1 MNDKK
6 KLKRKLALSFVM
18 LLLLAVMLAFSGITL
33 AWFYKGND
41 QIPADTL
48 SGSIHAAYFNGGN
61 GTVPSANATYKTEGS
76 TYPSYEY
83 GGTNGPYQ
91 IDNATQLYNFAWLQ
105 YLGYFD
111 DTTYFVL
118 TDNINA
124 SSIVLPPVG
133 TSDNPFV
140 GYFDGNGYTISGLRV
155 SNDKTELN
163 NTDVDGNKF
172 NIPHQALENEELTD
186 SAEIVGFFGVVGEID
201 EDYTSTSFVP
211 TVKNLTLSGATI
223 ETQTSNSLAGI
234 AAGYVNGVMEGV
246 VVSGTSTITNAE
258 NNVTPLSYTG
268 NLSDYALVGF
278 CEEPYRKVLKAETV
292 DVYEPDV
299 ELGSLG
305 RLGDAGS
312 GNAWGNSID
321 MKSIYQDLLGR
332 YTAVEND
339 NSALARTATAKSIT
353 IDRTGAAEV
362 RTEETTWSGS
372 AVTQNG
378 YNIVNYKDDY
388 SSYSFAK
395 RTDTHDFLY
404 LYGDNNSGS
413 STTLDIRTNYI
424 DKAYY
429 IYSGN
434 NYLSF
439 NGTSFSNIT
448 TKADAT
454 KWIIDNSGYIY
465 TIIQNGNT
473 YNRYYLVNDSGTL
486 TYQQVAA
493 ISPLPQNVNTWT
505 VTDTSNENSISNN
518 NCYLTFDSGWKLLR
532 QELMYIT
539 DVDETDH
546 SIHPH
551 YLTVS
556 NGSLQNTNSE
566 NSSIV
571 WIKTYTDNTQTQ
583 FTLSCNVGNTTY
595 YLMENEG
602 ALQLQTAPNTPTVW
616 KFKGEASI
624 TGDENYPKIY
634 TLADGDDGYA
644 LYYNEDDAEWE
655 LTPFKEQAS
664 GTGIGNEW
672 GASIPMKDMY
682 DNLYFI
688 KTNNLASRT
697 YDASKTRVIDERTG
711 EITEKDHVS
720 GTLADGDYGAT
731 TKHLRFVLENFG
743 EITFTDRNTTNN
755 NYDSYMYL
763 TDVQNTAT
771 NSTAL
776 KIIRILDQDITA
788 NYIKN
793 GSNYLTLNGSSNG
806 ITNSTTE
813 ANATKW
819 IIDNNGYIYVEVEG
833 ATSVELRYVSV
844 SNGTLT
850 VTASQNTAWT
860 FDETN
865 SRLYCNVNGQTYY
878 LVYDNNWN
886 LVLSDV
892 VYTLKDKDNKYLN
905 INNGVITR
913 ESTPSTYWSLNN
925 NKYNT
930 VVGGTVYEINAGQAT
945 LNNAMLVQDG
955 NGNYLGISGD
965 ALDNTDYSGAV
976 DWYFSGNPSALFT
989 IQNGTK
995 KYLNINNGT
1004 LQLSNS
1010 SNIQWNI
1017 GANTISNGN
1026 YQLYCDGNEWYLID
1040 TSFNVLISDSN
1051 GNYLNINNNQ
1061 TGVTNGTDAIQ
1072 ATRWKFSG
1080 NNSGMLS
1087 TFYKGSTYYLNQ
1099 SNNSTLT
1106 ISTGSGQSWSNN
1118 NGLYYN
1124 TRIFIWSTDHYIYLD
1139 NSEWKLQDDSGTSLT
1154 FDTSSIS
1161 VATQKGSIQISPLVA
1176 DITYVNQI
1184 DLIATTTR
1192 PFTITM
1198 SSDKIGETYFPLQ
1211 VDVDTLKSDKTRF
1224 STNDKNTGYVI
1235 SGYTD
1240 SGGDIR
1246 VSKYAR
1252 TNIEKSLTNNQLD
1265 NAKVRTIM
1273 GGTDQ
1278 LISSYGLNNFVKY
1291 TASSETMNNTIST
1304 DSNIYGLHFMNATIG
1319 INSLVTAPSVMI
1331 NGKTYTDYQ
1340 MPKDSINFSLK
1351 EKGYI
1356 NFFAGTYYTNNDSF
1370 FSLHKIERYQDGD
1383 TFPSGK
1389 KVNDIKSI
1397 KEIIEI
1403 YGNGS
1408 KRDPYIYKLSD
1419 GTNTTYESWTYYPSG
1434 KLKQHDTYNSVPSG
1448 YSKVFETA
1456 WTKKQT
1462 SGLTTNAV
1470 YYFEIPADAGEYA
1483 LGSVS
1488 GGTGAYL
1495 MYLDIGTGG
1504 SEKAPEGNSELLL
1517 NGYTVFSAYNEL
1529 SNITYY
1535 EVSTET
1541 QNERF
1546 NSYPTYFP
1554 LAWDNGAVSSSNT
1567 GYIISGAYTNSNP
1580 PGDIRVSK
1588 YEKSYSSNWRG
1599 IGNSLTNGKLT
1610 DNKIYTY
1617 KFGNDGGWQTI
1628 SQYGTDNLY
1637 KYLNSK
1643 AQLQDTIGSAAT
1655 GDVYGLH
1662 FMDAPLGTSN
1672 LITVPNA
1679 TINGH
1684 TYTDYEMPRDSI
1696 DFNLKTP
1703 GYINVFAG
1711 TYFSGSQ
1718 NGVNCFF
1725 SLHKIERDANQQIT
1739 SIREI
1744 KAIYEDNGTYNYQYA
1759 DGAEPSGT
1767 KVFDTDCLTQPS
1779 GLRSDTVYYFEIPAG
1794 AGEFA
1799 IGSVD
1804 GKYGG
1809 YLLYLDIS
1817 THQGDS
1823 VVKREKM
1830 VINTVEYELP
1840 KGVIFDG
1847 ADRTVFEVP
1856 ITMTGD
1862 IEFTVNNGAVT
1873 ATSPLTA
1880 SSASSSKTIEKVTVS
1895 DQAGE
1900 FSIKR
1905 TTENGTV
1912 IYEYSERALTEN
1924 DTIEELAAYF
1934 NSSVNNVIFT
1944 YNYLL
1949 EENNSVNNVLED
1961 IEYSTDGGFAITRY
1975 QITARA
1981 IVEAVTATVQAIGS
1995 DASYIEFNEV
2005 ANIQTSQTIII
2016 PTQNNNS

>member
-1 MNDKK
+1 
-6 KLKRKLALSFVM
+6 
-18 LLLLAVMLAFSGITL
+18 
-33 AWFYKGND
+33 
-41 QIPADTL
+41 
-48 SGSIHAAYFNGGN
+48 
-61 GTVPSANATYKTEGS
+61 
-76 TYPSYEY
+76 
-83 GGTNGPYQ
+83 
-91 IDNATQLYNFAWLQ
+91 
-105 YLGYFD
+105 
-111 DTTYFVL
+111 
-118 TDNINA
+118 
-124 SSIVLPPVG
+124 
-133 TSDNPFV
+133 
-140 GYFDGNGYTISGLRV
+140 
-155 SNDKTELN
+155 
-163 NTDVDGNKF
+163 
-172 NIPHQALENEELTD
+172 
-186 SAEIVGFFGVVGEID
+186 
-201 EDYTSTSFVP
+201 
-211 TVKNLTLSGATI
+211 
-223 ETQTSNSLAGI
+223 
-234 AAGYVNGVMEGV
+234 
-246 VVSGTSTITNAE
+246 
-258 NNVTPLSYTG
+258 
-268 NLSDYALVGF
+268 
-278 CEEPYRKVLKAETV
+278 
-292 DVYEPDV
+292 
-299 ELGSLG
+299 
-305 RLGDAGS
+305 
-312 GNAWGNSID
+312 

-571 WIKTYTDNTQTQ
+571 WIKTYTDNAQTQ

-602 ALQLQTAPNTPTVW
+602 ALLLQAAPNTPTVW
-616 KFKGEASI
+616 KFKNEDSI

-634 TLADGDDGYA
+634 TMTDGDDGYA
-644 LYYNEDDAEWE
+644 LYYNESDTEWE

-664 GTGIGNEW
+664 GTGVGNEW
-672 GASIPMKDMY
+672 GASVPMKDMF
-682 DNLYFI
+682 DNLLYM
-688 KTNNLASRT
+688 KNNLASST
-697 YDASKTRVIDERTG
+697 YTASKTVVIDEATG
-711 EITEKDHVS
+711 TETIRES
-720 GTLADGDYGAT
+720 TTGTLPEYSSSVPRKNFTLAGFGSVTFNADND
-731 TKHLRFVLENFG
+731 RF
-743 EITFTDRNTTNN
+743 
-755 NYDSYMYL
+755 MYL
-763 TDVQNTAT
+763 RDQSAT
-771 NSTAL
+771 QCQIKT
-776 KIIRILDQDITA
+776 IRLLDQNDPA

-793 GSNYLTLNGSSNG
+793 GSNHLTLNSSGNG

-813 ANATKW
+813 ADATKW

-833 ATSVELRYVSV
+833 TASVERRYVSV
-844 SNGTLT
+844 SDGALT
-850 VTASQNTAWT
+850 VTASQSTAWT

-865 SRLYCNVNGQTYY
+865 NRLYCTVSGQKYY
-878 LVYDNNWN
+878 LAYDNVWT
-886 LVLSDV
+886 LVSNDV
-892 VYTLKDKDNKYLN
+892 LYTLKDKDNKYLN
-905 INNGVITR
+905 VSDGVIVR
-913 ESTPSTYWSLNN
+913 DSVPSTYWALNN
-925 NKYNT
+925 GIYSAVIN
-930 VVGGTVYEINAGQAT
+930 GTTYSLDTTQEP
-945 LNNAMLVQDG
+945 LNLSGAMLIQDG
-955 NGNYLGISGD
+955 NGNYLGISG
-965 ALDNTDYSGAV
+965 NTIINTAVNGAA
-976 DWYFSGNPSALFT
+976 DWYFSGNTSTLFT

-995 KYLNINNGT
+995 KYLTINNGT

-1010 SNIQWNI
+1010 GNTQWNI

-1026 YQLYCDGNEWYLID
+1026 YRLYCDGNEWYLID

-1051 GNYLNINNNQ
+1051 GNYLSMNPSQNGVSNVTDINK
-1061 TGVTNGTDAIQ
+1061 

-1080 NNSGMLS
+1080 NNSGTLS
-1087 TFYKGSTYYLNQ
+1087 TFYKGKIYYLNHNN
-1099 SNNSTLT
+1099 NNSSLT

-1118 NGLYYN
+1118 NGLYYK
-1124 TRIFIWSTDHYIYLD
+1124 TGILFLSTDHYIYLD
-1139 NSEWKLQDDSGTSLT
+1139 NSEWKLQDGSGTSLT
-1154 FDTSSIS
+1154 FDTSVIS

-1198 SSDKIGETYFPLQ
+1198 TSEPVGETYFPLQ
-1211 VDVDTLKSDKTRF
+1211 IDVDETKSDASRF
-1224 STNDKNTGYVI
+1224 SVNSKNTGYVI
-1235 SGYTD
+1235 SGPNLAT
-1240 SGGDIR
+1240 SDIR
-1246 VSKYAR
+1246 VSYYPISD
-1252 TNIEKSLTNNQLD
+1252 NISDSLTNGELDPSKVYTFMGGSQQTLTAYGLD
-1265 NAKVRTIM
+1265 N
-1273 GGTDQ
+1273 
-1278 LISSYGLNNFVKY
+1278 LVKY
-1291 TASSETMNNTIST
+1291 TSSSTKMNATLNGVT
-1304 DSNIYGLHFMNATIG
+1304 NVYGLHFMNASIG
-1319 INSLVTAPSVMI
+1319 ISNLVTAPYVTI
-1331 NGKTYTDYQ
+1331 NGKTYADYQ
-1340 MPKDSINFSLK
+1340 MPKDTIDFNLK

-1356 NFFAGTYYTNNDSF
+1356 NFFAGTYFSSAVDCF

-1383 TFPSGK
+1383 TLPSGK

-1403 YGNGS
+1403 YGNGN

-1419 GTNTTYESWTYYPSG
+1419 GTNTIYESWTYYPSG
-1434 KLKQHDTYNSVPSG
+1434 KLKQHDTYNSIPSG
-1448 YSKVFETA
+1448 YSKIFETA
-1456 WTKKQT
+1456 WIKTQT
-1462 SGLTTNAV
+1462 LTQNRV
-1470 YYFEIPADAGEYA
+1470 FYFEIPADEGEYA

-1517 NGYTVFSAYNEL
+1517 NGYTVFSAYKEL
-1529 SNITYY
+1529 SSITYY

-1541 QNERF
+1541 RNERF

-1554 LAWDNGAVSSSNT
+1554 LAWDNGAVSNSNT
-1567 GYIISGAYTNSNP
+1567 GYVISGANAVSSP

-1588 YEKSYSSNWRG
+1588 YEKSYTSNWRG
-1599 IGNSLTNGKLT
+1599 IGNSLTNGILT
-1610 DNKIYTY
+1610 DSKIYTY
-1617 KFGNDGGWQTI
+1617 KLGNNGGWQTI

-1643 AQLQDTIGSAAT
+1643 AQLQETIGSGSA

-1662 FMDAPLGTSN
+1662 FMNASIGTSN
-1672 LITVPNA
+1672 LITVPDA

-1725 SLHKIERDANQQIT
+1725 SLHKIERDADQKIT
-1739 SIREI
+1739 SVREI
-1744 KAIYEDNGTYNYQYA
+1744 KAIYEDNGSYNYQYA
-1759 DGAEPSGT
+1759 GGSAPSGT
-1767 KVFDTDCLTQPS
+1767 KVFDTDCLTAPS
-1779 GLRSDTVYYFEIPAG
+1779 NIRSDTVYYFEIPVG

-1799 IGSVD
+1799 IGSVN
-1804 GKYGG
+1804 GKDGG

-1817 THQGDS
+1817 TYQGDS
-1823 VVKREKM
+1823 VITREKM

-1840 KGVIFDG
+1840 QGVIFSG
-1847 ADRTVFEVP
+1847 ADRIVFEVP
-1856 ITMTGD
+1856 VSMTGN
-1862 IEFTVNNGAVT
+1862 IVFTVNNGTVT

-1880 SSASSSKTIEKVTVS
+1880 SSASSVKTIEKVTVS
-1895 DQAGE
+1895 DQVGK
-1900 FSIKR
+1900 FSIRR
-1905 TTENGTV
+1905 TTEGGNVT
-1912 IYEYSERALTEN
+1912 YEYSERPLTP
-1924 DTIEELAAYF
+1924 DDSIEELAAYF
-1934 NSSVNNVIFT
+1934 NSSVNSAVYT

-1949 EENNSVNNVLED
+1949 EGNNSVNNTSGD
-1961 IEYSTDGGFAITRY
+1961 IEYSTDVGIAITRY
-1975 QITARA
+1975 EITARA
-1981 IVEAVTATVQAIGS
+1981 IVEAVTAMVQEIDPG
-1995 DASYIEFNEV
+1995 ASYIEFNGV
-2005 ANIQTSQTIII
+2005 TNIQTSQTITI
-2016 PTQNNNS
+2016 PT

>member
-201 EDYTSTSFVP
+201 EDYTSASFVP

-223 ETQTSNSLAGI
+223 ETKTSNSLAGI

-258 NNVTPLSYTG
+258 NNVTPLSYTR

-353 IDRTGAAEV
+353 IDRTGAVEV

-372 AVTQNG
+372 AVSQNG

-439 NGTSFSNIT
+439 NRTSFSNIT

-571 WIKTYTDNTQTQ
+571 WTKTYTDNAQTQ

-602 ALQLQTAPNTPTVW
+602 ALQLQAAPNTPTVW
-616 KFKGEASI
+616 KFKNEDSI

-634 TLADGDDGYA
+634 TMTDGDDGYA
-644 LYYNEDDAEWE
+644 LYYNESDTEWE

-664 GTGIGNEW
+664 GTGVGNEW
-672 GASIPMKDMY
+672 GASVPMKDMY
-682 DNLYFI
+682 DNLYYI

-697 YDASKTRVIDERTG
+697 YLDSKTIVIDERTG
-711 EITEKDHVS
+711 EITEKNLVN
-720 GTLADGDYGAT
+720 GTLADGYYTGET

-743 EITFTDRNTTNN
+743 EITFSDRNSGNTS
-755 NYDSYMYL
+755 YDSFMYL
-763 TDVQNTAT
+763 TDIQNTET
-771 NSTAL
+771 NSTTL
-776 KIIRILDQDITA
+776 KIIRMLDHDIPV
-788 NYIKN
+788 NYIKSGTN
-793 GSNYLTLNGSSNG
+793 HLTV
-806 ITNSTTE
+806 NSTYNGFINSDE

-819 IIDNNGYIYVEVEG
+819 IIDENGYIYAEVEG
-833 ATSVELRYVSV
+833 ATSVERRYVSV
-844 SNGTLT
+844 SGGALT
-850 VTASQNTAWT
+850 VTASQSTAWT
-860 FDETN
+860 FDETSN
-865 SRLYCNVNGQTYY
+865 RLYCTVSGQTYY
-878 LVYDNNWN
+878 LAYDSGWT
-886 LVLSDV
+886 LVSNDV
-892 VYTLKDKDNKYLN
+892 LYTLKDKDNKYLN
-905 INNGVITR
+905 VSDGVIVR
-913 ESTPSTYWSLNN
+913 DSVPSTYWALNN
-925 NKYNT
+925 GIYSAVIN
-930 VVGGTVYEINAGQAT
+930 GTTYSLDTTQEP
-945 LNNAMLVQDG
+945 LNLSGAMLIQDG
-955 NGNYLGISGD
+955 NGNYLGISG
-965 ALDNTDYSGAV
+965 NTIINTAVNGAA
-976 DWYFSGNPSALFT
+976 DWYFSGNTSTLFT

-995 KYLNINNGT
+995 KYLTINNGT

-1010 SNIQWNI
+1010 GNTQWNI

-1026 YQLYCDGNEWYLID
+1026 YRLYCDGNEWYLID

-1051 GNYLNINNNQ
+1051 GNYLSMNPSQNGVSNVTDINK
-1061 TGVTNGTDAIQ
+1061 
-1072 ATRWKFSG
+1072 ATRWKFSE
-1080 NNSGMLS
+1080 NNSGTLS
-1087 TFYKGSTYYLNQ
+1087 TFYKGKIYYLNHNN
-1099 SNNSTLT
+1099 NNSSLT
-1106 ISTGSGQSWSNN
+1106 ITGSGESWSNN
-1118 NGLYYN
+1118 NGLYYKGG
-1124 TRIFIWSTDHYIYLD
+1124 FFWSKDYYIYLD
-1139 NSEWKLQDDSGTSLT
+1139 NSEWKLQGGSGTSLT
-1154 FDTSSIS
+1154 FDTSVIS
-1161 VATQKGSIQISPLVA
+1161 VATQKGSIQINPLVA

-1198 SSDKIGETYFPLQ
+1198 SNEPVGETYFPLQ
-1211 VDVDTLKSDKTRF
+1211 IDVDSSKSDSTRF

-1252 TNIEKSLTNNQLD
+1252 DRIGASLTNNKLD

-1278 LISSYGLNNFVKY
+1278 LISNYGLSNFVKY
-1291 TASSETMNNTIST
+1291 TASSTTMYNTIAN
-1304 DSNIYGLHFMNATIG
+1304 DSNIYGLHFMNATISKD
-1319 INSLVTAPSVMI
+1319 SLVVAPSIMI
-1331 NGKTYTDYQ
+1331 NGQTYTDYQ
-1340 MPKDSINFSLK
+1340 MPKDTIDFNLK

-1356 NFFAGTYYTNNDSF
+1356 NFFAGTYFSGNNSF
-1370 FSLHKIERYQDGD
+1370 FSLHRIERYQEGD
-1383 TFPSGK
+1383 QLPEGM
-1389 KVNDIKSI
+1389 KVNDIKTI

-1403 YGNGS
+1403 YGNGN
-1408 KRDPYIYKLSD
+1408 KRSPYIYKLSD

-1434 KLKQHDTYNSVPSG
+1434 KLKQHDTYSSIPTG
-1448 YSKVFETA
+1448 YSRVFDTA
-1456 WTKKQT
+1456 WIKKQ
-1462 SGLTTNAV
+1462 SELTDKAV

-1517 NGYTVFSAYNEL
+1517 NGYTAFSAYKEL
-1529 SNITYY
+1529 SSITYY

-1541 QNERF
+1541 RNERF

-1554 LAWDNGAVSSSNT
+1554 LAWDNGAVSNSNT
-1567 GYIISGAYTNSNP
+1567 GYVISGANAVSSP

-1588 YEKSYSSNWRG
+1588 YEKSYTSNWRG
-1599 IGNSLTNGKLT
+1599 IGNSLTNGILT
-1610 DNKIYTY
+1610 DSKIYTY
-1617 KFGNDGGWQTI
+1617 KLGNNGGWQTI

-1643 AQLQDTIGSAAT
+1643 AQLQETIGSGSA

-1662 FMDAPLGTSN
+1662 FMNASIGTSN
-1672 LITVPNA
+1672 LITVPDA

-1725 SLHKIERDANQQIT
+1725 SLHKIERDADQKIT
-1739 SIREI
+1739 SVREI
-1744 KAIYEDNGTYNYQYA
+1744 KAIYEDNGSYNYQYVGGSA
-1759 DGAEPSGT
+1759 PSGT
-1767 KVFDTDCLTQPS
+1767 KVFDTDCLTAPS
-1779 GLRSDTVYYFEIPAG
+1779 NIRSDTVYYFEIPVG

-1799 IGSVD
+1799 IGSVN
-1804 GKYGG
+1804 GKDGG

-1817 THQGDS
+1817 TYQGDS
-1823 VVKREKM
+1823 VITREKM

-1840 KGVIFDG
+1840 QGVIFSG

-1856 ITMTGD
+1856 VSMTGN
-1862 IEFTVNNGAVT
+1862 IVFTVNNGTVT

-1880 SSASSSKTIEKVTVS
+1880 SSASSVKTIEKVTVS
-1895 DQAGE
+1895 DQVGE
-1900 FSIKR
+1900 FSIRR
-1905 TTENGTV
+1905 TTEDGNVT
-1912 IYEYSERALTEN
+1912 YEYSERPLTPA
-1924 DTIEELAAYF
+1924 DSIEELAAYF
-1934 NSSVNNVIFT
+1934 NSSVNSAVYT

-1949 EENNSVNNVLED
+1949 EGNNSVNNTSGD
-1961 IEYSTDGGFAITRY
+1961 IEYSTDVGIAITRY
-1975 QITARA
+1975 EITARA
-1981 IVEAVTATVQAIGS
+1981 IVEAVTAMVQEIDPG
-1995 DASYIEFNEV
+1995 ASYIEFNGV
-2005 ANIQTSQTIII
+2005 TNIQTSQTITI
-2016 PTQNNNS
+2016 PT

>member
-61 GTVPSANATYKTEGS
+61 GSAPSENATYKTEGS
-76 TYPSYEY
+76 TYPSYEF
-83 GGTNGPYQ
+83 GGSGGPYQ

-105 YLGYFD
+105 YLGYFND
-111 DTTYFVL
+111 KATYFVL
-118 TDNINA
+118 TNDIDV
-124 SSIVLPPVG
+124 SDLVLPPIG
-133 TSDNPFV
+133 TASSPFI
-140 GYFDGNGYTISGLRV
+140 GYFDGNGHTISGLNI
-155 SNDKTELN
+155 SNDKTKLN

-172 NIPHQALENEELTD
+172 NIPYQALENDELTD
-186 SAEIVGFFGVVGEID
+186 PAEIVGFFGVVGEID
-201 EDYTSTSFVP
+201 DEYQASSFVP
-211 TVKNLTLSGATI
+211 TVKNLKLSGTNI
-223 ETQTSNSLAGI
+223 ESKTAASLSGI
-234 AAGYVNGVMEGV
+234 AAGYVNGIMEDV

-278 CEEPYRKVLKAETV
+278 CEEPYRKVLKVETV

-448 TKADAT
+448 TKAYAT

-546 SIHPH
+546 NIHPH

-556 NGSLQNTNSE
+556 NGSLQNTNSK

-571 WIKTYTDNTQTQ
+571 WIKTYTDNAQTQ

-602 ALQLQTAPNTPTVW
+602 ALQLQAAPNTPTVW
-616 KFKGEASI
+616 KFKNEDSI

-634 TLADGDDGYA
+634 TMTDGDDGYA
-644 LYYNEDDAEWE
+644 LYYNESDTEWE

-664 GTGIGNEW
+664 GTGVGNEW
-672 GASIPMKDMY
+672 GASVPMKDMF
-682 DNLYFI
+682 DNLLYM
-688 KTNNLASRT
+688 KNNLASST
-697 YDASKTRVIDERTG
+697 YTASKTVVIDEATG
-711 EITEKDHVS
+711 TETIRES
-720 GTLADGDYGAT
+720 TTGTLPEYSSSVPRKNFTLAGFGSVTFNADND
-731 TKHLRFVLENFG
+731 RF
-743 EITFTDRNTTNN
+743 
-755 NYDSYMYL
+755 MYL
-763 TDVQNTAT
+763 RDQSATQCQIKTIRLLKQN
-771 NSTAL
+771 
-776 KIIRILDQDITA
+776 DPA

-793 GSNYLTLNGSSNG
+793 GSNHLTLNSSGNG

-813 ANATKW
+813 ADATKW

-833 ATSVELRYVSV
+833 TASVERRYVSV
-844 SNGTLT
+844 SGGALT
-850 VTASQNTAWT
+850 VTASQSTAWT

-865 SRLYCNVNGQTYY
+865 NRLYCTVSGQTYY
-878 LVYDNNWN
+878 LAYDNVWT
-886 LVLSDV
+886 LVSNDV
-892 VYTLKDKDNKYLN
+892 LYTLKDKDNKYLN
-905 INNGVITR
+905 VSDGVIVR
-913 ESTPSTYWSLNN
+913 DSVPSTYWALNN
-925 NKYNT
+925 GIYSAVIN
-930 VVGGTVYEINAGQAT
+930 GTTYSLDTTQEP
-945 LNNAMLVQDG
+945 LNLSGAMLIQDG
-955 NGNYLGISGD
+955 NGNYLGISG
-965 ALDNTDYSGAV
+965 NTIINTAVNGAA
-976 DWYFSGNPSALFT
+976 DWYFSGNTSTLFT

-995 KYLNINNGT
+995 KYLTINNGT

-1010 SNIQWNI
+1010 GNTQWNI

-1026 YQLYCDGNEWYLID
+1026 YRLYCDGNEWYLID

-1051 GNYLNINNNQ
+1051 GNYLSMNPSQNGVSNVTDINK
-1061 TGVTNGTDAIQ
+1061 

-1080 NNSGMLS
+1080 NNNGTLS
-1087 TFYKGSTYYLNQ
+1087 TFYKGKIYYLNHND
-1099 SNNSTLT
+1099 NNSSLT
-1106 ISTGSGQSWSNN
+1106 ISTGSVQSWSNN
-1118 NGLYYN
+1118 NGLYYK
-1124 TRIFIWSTDHYIYLD
+1124 TGILFWSTEYYIYLD
-1139 NSEWKLQDDSGTSLT
+1139 NSEWKLQDGSGTSLT
-1154 FDTSSIS
+1154 FDTSVIS

-1198 SSDKIGETYFPLQ
+1198 SNEPVGETYFPLQ
-1211 VDVDTLKSDKTRF
+1211 IDVDETKSDASRF
-1224 STNDKNTGYVI
+1224 SVNSKNTGYVI
-1235 SGYTD
+1235 SGPNLDT
-1240 SGGDIR
+1240 SDIR
-1246 VSKYAR
+1246 VSYYPISD
-1252 TNIEKSLTNNQLD
+1252 NISDSLTNGNGELDPSNVYTFMGGSQQTLTAYGLD
-1265 NAKVRTIM
+1265 N
-1273 GGTDQ
+1273 
-1278 LISSYGLNNFVKY
+1278 LVKY
-1291 TASSETMNNTIST
+1291 TSSSTKMNTTLNGAT
-1304 DSNIYGLHFMNATIG
+1304 NVYGLHFMDASIG
-1319 INSLVTAPSVMI
+1319 ISNLVTAPYVTI
-1331 NGKTYTDYQ
+1331 NGKTYADYQ
-1340 MPKDSINFSLK
+1340 MPKDTIDFNLK

-1356 NFFAGTYYTNNDSF
+1356 NFFAGTYFSSTVNCF

-1383 TFPSGK
+1383 TLPSGK

-1403 YGNGS
+1403 YGNGN

-1419 GTNTTYESWTYYPSG
+1419 GTNTIYESWTYYPSG

-1448 YSKVFETA
+1448 YSKIFETA
-1456 WTKKQT
+1456 WIKMQT
-1462 SGLTTNAV
+1462 LTQKRV
-1470 YYFEIPADAGEYA
+1470 FYFEIPADAGEYA

-1517 NGYTVFSAYNEL
+1517 NGYNVFSAYKEL
-1529 SNITYY
+1529 SSITYY

-1541 QNERF
+1541 RNERF

-1554 LAWDNGAVSSSNT
+1554 LAWDNGAVSNSNT
-1567 GYIISGAYTNSNP
+1567 GYVISGANAVSSP

-1588 YEKSYSSNWRG
+1588 YEKSYTSNWRG
-1599 IGNSLTNGKLT
+1599 IGNSLTNGILT
-1610 DNKIYTY
+1610 DSKIYTY
-1617 KFGNDGGWQTI
+1617 KLGNNGGWQTI

-1643 AQLQDTIGSAAT
+1643 AQLQETIGSGSA

-1662 FMDAPLGTSN
+1662 FMNASIGTSN
-1672 LITVPNA
+1672 LITVPDA

-1725 SLHKIERDANQQIT
+1725 SLHKIERDADQKIT
-1739 SIREI
+1739 SVREI
-1744 KAIYEDNGTYNYQYA
+1744 KAIYEDNGSYNYQYVGGSA
-1759 DGAEPSGT
+1759 PSGT
-1767 KVFDTDCLTQPS
+1767 KVFDTDCLTAPS
-1779 GLRSDTVYYFEIPAG
+1779 NIRSDTVYYFEIPVG

-1799 IGSVD
+1799 IGSVN
-1804 GKYGG
+1804 GKDGG

-1817 THQGDS
+1817 TYQGDS
-1823 VVKREKM
+1823 VITREKM

-1840 KGVIFDG
+1840 QGVIFSG
-1847 ADRTVFEVP
+1847 ADRIVFEVP
-1856 ITMTGD
+1856 VSMTGN
-1862 IEFTVNNGAVT
+1862 IVFTVNNGTVT

-1880 SSASSSKTIEKVTVS
+1880 SSASSVKTIEKVTVS
-1895 DQAGE
+1895 DQVGK
-1900 FSIKR
+1900 FSIRR
-1905 TTENGTV
+1905 TTEGGNVT
-1912 IYEYSERALTEN
+1912 YEYSERPLTP
-1924 DTIEELAAYF
+1924 DDSIEELAVYF
-1934 NSSVNNVIFT
+1934 NSSVNSAVYT

-1949 EENNSVNNVLED
+1949 EGNNSVNNTSGD
-1961 IEYSTDGGFAITRY
+1961 IEYSTDVGIAITRY
-1975 QITARA
+1975 EITARA
-1981 IVEAVTATVQAIGS
+1981 IVQAVTAMVQEIDPG
-1995 DASYIEFNEV
+1995 ASYIEFNGGT
-2005 ANIQTSQTIII
+2005 NIQTSQTITI
-2016 PTQNNNS
+2016 PT